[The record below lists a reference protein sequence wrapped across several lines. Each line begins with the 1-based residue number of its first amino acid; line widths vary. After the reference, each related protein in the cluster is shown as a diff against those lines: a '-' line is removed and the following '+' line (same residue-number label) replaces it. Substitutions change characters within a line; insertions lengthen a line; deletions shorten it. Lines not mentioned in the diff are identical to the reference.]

1 MSAIE
6 SNGYRF
12 EVEPF
17 QLFKPD
23 EKSA

>member
-1 MSAIE
+1 MNVIE
-6 SNGYRF
+6 SNGYRL

-17 QLFKPD
+17 QFFKPD

>member
-6 SNGYRF
+6 SNGYRL

>member
-1 MSAIE
+1 MSITE
-6 SNGYRF
+6 SNGYRL

-17 QLFKPD
+17 QFFKPD